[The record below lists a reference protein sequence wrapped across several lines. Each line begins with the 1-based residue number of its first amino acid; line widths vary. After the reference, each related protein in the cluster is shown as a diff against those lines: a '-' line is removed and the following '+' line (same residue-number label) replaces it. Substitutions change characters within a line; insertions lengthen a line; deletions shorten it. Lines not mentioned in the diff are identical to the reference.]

1 MNNPV
6 AIAMLYEAA
15 GLDPQPLHDPEAA
28 HLVVDGGRVLGRH
41 LVDGLFAEVD
51 EHSEGIGLQIRLAGG
66 VVVPRP
72 VHLCFGMSED
82 VGIQRID
89 LDLHLE
95 EGSSVV
101 FMAHCAFPHAR
112 KIEHHMQAAVRVDA
126 NASYRYRERHVH
138 GPEAGVLVVPRTR
151 MQLGERARVRTDFD
165 LVRGRAGEVEID
177 YKSTCAAGSV
187 LEMDARVAGSEDD
200 RIKIREVAHLM
211 GEKARAVL
219 TSRVA
224 VRDRARAEI
233 HNELI
238 AEAAGATGHVDCKE
252 IVRDQAEASAIPL
265 VLVRHPRA
273 HVTHEAAVGSVDH
286 QQLETLMARGLD
298 EDQAVQLIIEGLL
311 A

>member
-1 MNNPV
+1 MSQPT
-6 AIAMLYEAA
+6 AITTLYDAA
-15 GLDPQPLHDPEAA
+15 GLDQQPLHDPDAA
-28 HLVVDGGRVLGRH
+28 HLVVDGGQVLGRH
-41 LVDGLFAEVD
+41 LVDGLTAEVD
-51 EHSEGIGLQIRLAGG
+51 EHVEGVRLQIRLAAG

-82 VGIQRID
+82 AGIQRID

-95 EGSSVV
+95 EGSSVA
-101 FMAHCAFPHAR
+101 FAAHCAFPRARRVEHRMHAT
-112 KIEHHMQAAVRVDA
+112 VRVDA
-126 NASYRYRERHVH
+126 DATYRYRERHVH
-138 GPEAGVLVVPRTR
+138 GPHGGTLVVPRTR
-151 MQLGERARVRTDFD
+151 MHLGERARVHTDFD
-165 LVRGRAGEVEID
+165 LVRGRAGDVEID
-177 YKSTCAAGSV
+177 YKSTGAAGSV
-187 LEMDARVAGSEDD
+187 LEMDARVSGSGDD
-200 RIKIREVAHLM
+200 RIKIRETAHLV
-211 GEKARAVL
+211 GEDARSVL

-252 IVRDQAEASAIPL
+252 IVRDQGEASAIPL

-286 QQLETLMARGLD
+286 KQLETLMARGLD